1 MIENQISVIK
11 SSIESVSAYMT
22 QARKGKR
29 IAELSKQ
36 LNDLKTSATTI
47 LVCGEFKRGKSTFIN
62 ALIGRNVCPTDVD
75 ICTSV
80 VSIIKYGEKEKAT
93 RVYGDFSNLK
103 SEVVPF
109 EDIEQYTVGSAEEIE
124 NTICMELELP
134 LEELKKGLIVIDTP
148 GVGGLDPR
156 HAMLTN
162 FFLPQSDVTLF
173 MTDVNEPLTTTELK
187 FYKDKVLQYAK
198 QSAIIVN
205 KADLKDHASVEDI
218 RKDTISKVASYTQK
232 DAASFDV
239 ISVSAADCI
248 REEEGLGN
256 FPKVRKLIS
265 NLVNDYKTETLSGIR
280 DELSEQLEL
289 VITPLQ
295 VQITQIESPDVDQVK
310 ELSRKKTEI
319 ETKIKDL
326 NNPTSSFR
334 VAVSQNVSVEHE
346 QIINWLN
353 EASIDL
359 TSTGLNALLKNERSK
374 AEDGG
379 EWLGHQINDAMEAMG
394 SEITL
399 KLNKAF
405 EKIATMPE
413 FEGLLNYR
421 AQKFTGKVVAK
432 NLESSTPVYKR
443 ILSSSSGWG
452 VAVISSILLE
462 SIPIV
467 NIIAPIALGIYTGYK
482 NQKDV
487 VNAQQESQLRQLYQP
502 QISAATQN
510 MRNYV
515 ESRFSEFQREWINV
529 VSSRANDYKD
539 SLQTSIDEIQKLKQQ
554 INIAVTKKVTLQNQ
568 LKPLVKAKQDID
580 DLEI

>member
-1 MIENQISVIK
+1 MLENQIGVIK
-11 SSIESVSAYMT
+11 SSIDSVSAYMT
-22 QARKGKR
+22 QAKKGKR
-29 IAELSKQ
+29 IAEISKK
-36 LNDLKTSATTI
+36 LNDLKNTATTV

-62 ALIGRNVCPTDVD
+62 ALIGRNICPTDTD

-80 VSIIKYGEKEKAT
+80 VSVIKYGEKEKAI

-103 SEVVPF
+103 QEVVPF
-109 EDIEQYTVGSAEEIE
+109 DDIERYTVGSAEEIG

-134 LEELKKGLIVIDTP
+134 LNELKKGLIIIDTP

-162 FFLPQSDVTLF
+162 FFLPQADVTLF

-198 QSAIIVN
+198 HSAIIVN
-205 KADLKDHASVEDI
+205 KADLKDNDSVEEI
-218 RKDTISKVASYTQK
+218 RKDTISKVSTYTQV
-232 DAASFDV
+232 DADSLDV

-248 REEEGLGN
+248 REEDGLGN
-256 FPKVRKLIS
+256 FPKVRDLIS
-265 NLVNDYKTETLSGIR
+265 NLVSDYKAELLGGIR
-280 DELSEQLEL
+280 DDLSEQLDL

-295 VQITQIESPDVDQVK
+295 VQITQIESPDVDQIK
-310 ELSRKKTEI
+310 DLSQKKSDI
-319 ETKIKDL
+319 EAKIVDL

-334 VAVSQNVSVEHE
+334 VSVSKKIASEHE

-359 TSTGLNALLKNERSK
+359 SSTGLNALLKNERSK
-374 AEDGG
+374 AENGG
-379 EWLGHQINDAMEAMG
+379 EWLGQQINDAMEAMG

-405 EKIATMPE
+405 ENIAKMPE
-413 FEGLLNYR
+413 FDGLLNYR
-421 AQKFTGKVVAK
+421 AKQFTGRVVTK
-432 NLESSTPVYKR
+432 NITNSTPVYKR
-443 ILSSSSGWG
+443 ILSSTPGWG
-452 VAVISSILLE
+452 VAMISGILLE

-467 NIIAPIALGIYTGYK
+467 NIIAPLALGIYTGYK

-487 VNAQQESQLRQLYQP
+487 ANTQQESQLRQLYQP

-515 ESRFSEFQREWINV
+515 ESRFSEFQSEWISV
-529 VSSRANDYKD
+529 ISARAKDYKD
-539 SLQTSIDEIQKLKQQ
+539 SLQVSITEIQKVKQQ
-554 INIAVTKKVTLQNQ
+554 INIAVSKKVSLQNQ
-568 LKPLVKAKQDID
+568 LNPLVKAKKDID
-580 DLEI
+580 ELDI

>member
-1 MIENQISVIK
+1 MLENQIGVIK
-11 SSIESVSAYMT
+11 SSIDSVSAYMT
-22 QARKGKR
+22 QAKKGKR
-29 IAELSKQ
+29 IAEISKK
-36 LNDLKTSATTI
+36 LNDLKNTATTV

-62 ALIGRNVCPTDVD
+62 ALIGRNICPTDTD

-80 VSIIKYGEKEKAT
+80 VSVIKYGEKEKAI

-103 SEVVPF
+103 QEVVPF
-109 EDIEQYTVGSAEEIE
+109 DDIERYTVGSAEEIG

-134 LEELKKGLIVIDTP
+134 LNELKKGLIIIDTP

-162 FFLPQSDVTLF
+162 FFLPQADVTLF

-198 QSAIIVN
+198 HSAIIVN
-205 KADLKDHASVEDI
+205 KADLKDNDSVEEI
-218 RKDTISKVASYTQK
+218 RKDTISKVSTYTQV
-232 DAASFDV
+232 DADSLDV

-248 REEEGLGN
+248 REEDGLGN
-256 FPKVRKLIS
+256 FPKVRDLIS
-265 NLVNDYKTETLSGIR
+265 NLVSDYKAELLGGIR
-280 DELSEQLEL
+280 DDLSEQLDL

-295 VQITQIESPDVDQVK
+295 VQITQIESPDVDQIK
-310 ELSRKKTEI
+310 DLSQKKSAI
-319 ETKIKDL
+319 EAKIVDL

-334 VAVSQNVSVEHE
+334 VSVSKKIASEHE

-359 TSTGLNALLKNERSK
+359 SSTGLNALLKNERSK
-374 AEDGG
+374 AENGG
-379 EWLGHQINDAMEAMG
+379 EWLGQQINDAMEAMG

-405 EKIATMPE
+405 ENIAKMPE
-413 FEGLLNYR
+413 FDGLLNYR
-421 AQKFTGKVVAK
+421 AKQFTGRVITK
-432 NLESSTPVYKR
+432 NITNSTPVYKR
-443 ILSSSSGWG
+443 ILSSTPGWG
-452 VAVISSILLE
+452 VAMISGILLE

-467 NIIAPIALGIYTGYK
+467 NIIAPLALGIYTGYK

-487 VNAQQESQLRQLYQP
+487 ANTQQESQLRQLYQP

-515 ESRFSEFQREWINV
+515 ESRFSEFQSEWISV
-529 VSSRANDYKD
+529 ISARAKDYKD
-539 SLQTSIDEIQKLKQQ
+539 SLQVSITEIQKVKQQ
-554 INIAVTKKVTLQNQ
+554 INIAVSKKVSLQNQ
-568 LKPLVKAKQDID
+568 LNPLVKAKKDID
-580 DLEI
+580 ELDI

>member
-1 MIENQISVIK
+1 MLENQIGVIK
-11 SSIESVSAYMT
+11 SSIDSVSAYMT
-22 QARKGKR
+22 QAKKGKS
-29 IAELSKQ
+29 IAEISKK
-36 LNDLKTSATTI
+36 LNDLKNTATTV

-62 ALIGRNVCPTDVD
+62 ALIGRNICPTDTD

-80 VSIIKYGEKEKAT
+80 VSVIKYGEKEKAI

-103 SEVVPF
+103 QEVVPF
-109 EDIEQYTVGSAEEIE
+109 DDIERYTVGSAEEIG

-134 LEELKKGLIVIDTP
+134 LNELKKGLIIIDTP

-162 FFLPQSDVTLF
+162 FFLPQADVTLF

-198 QSAIIVN
+198 HSAIIVN
-205 KADLKDHASVEDI
+205 KADLKDNDSVEEI
-218 RKDTISKVASYTQK
+218 RKDTISKVSTYTQV
-232 DAASFDV
+232 DADSLDV

-248 REEEGLGN
+248 REEDGLGN
-256 FPKVRKLIS
+256 FPKVRDLIS
-265 NLVNDYKTETLSGIR
+265 NLVSDYKAELLGGIR
-280 DELSEQLEL
+280 DDLSEQLDL

-295 VQITQIESPDVDQVK
+295 VQITQIESPDVDQIK
-310 ELSRKKTEI
+310 DLSQKKSAI
-319 ETKIKDL
+319 EAKIVDL

-334 VAVSQNVSVEHE
+334 VSVSKNIASEHE

-359 TSTGLNALLKNERSK
+359 SSTGLNALLKNERSK
-374 AEDGG
+374 AENGG
-379 EWLGHQINDAMEAMG
+379 EWLGQQINDAMEAMG

-405 EKIATMPE
+405 ENIAKMPE
-413 FEGLLNYR
+413 FDGLLNYR
-421 AQKFTGKVVAK
+421 AKQFTGRIVTK
-432 NLESSTPVYKR
+432 NITNSTPVYKR
-443 ILSSSSGWG
+443 ILSSTPGWG
-452 VAVISSILLE
+452 VAMISGILLE

-467 NIIAPIALGIYTGYK
+467 NIIAPLALGIYTGYK

-487 VNAQQESQLRQLYQP
+487 ANTQQESQLRQLYQP

-515 ESRFSEFQREWINV
+515 ESRFSEFQSEWISV
-529 VSSRANDYKD
+529 ISARAKDYKD
-539 SLQTSIDEIQKLKQQ
+539 SLQVSITEIQKVKQQ
-554 INIAVTKKVTLQNQ
+554 INIAVSKKVSFQNQ
-568 LKPLVKAKQDID
+568 LNPLVKAKKDID
-580 DLEI
+580 ELDI